1 MTVTRARA
9 VLIDLDG
16 TLLDTVG
23 DLAAAANRMLA
34 ELGLPSRTVEQV
46 RTYVGK
52 GIPMLVRRA
61 LAGNLAGDVDDAL
74 AARAL
79 PIFERFYAEES
90 GRSAAVYP
98 GVRAG
103 LAQLRALGLR
113 LGCMTN
119 KATRFTHDLLERN
132 ALADWFDVVV
142 CGDTLPRRKPDPLP
156 VLYSGERLG
165 VPPSQI
171 VVIGDSANDVQA
183 ARSAGARVFCVPYGY
198 NEGEPVESLL
208 VEELGERIVGT
219 IEDAAQVLAAECA

>member
-1 MTVTRARA
+1 MTAAVRTRA

-23 DLAAAANRMLA
+23 DLSAAANRMLA
-34 ELGLPSRTVEQV
+34 ELDRPSRTVEQV

-61 LAGNLAGDVDDAL
+61 LAGDLSGNVDETL

-79 PIFERFYAEES
+79 PIFERCYAEES
-90 GRSAAVYP
+90 GRSAIVYP

-113 LGCMTN
+113 IGCMTN
-119 KATRFTHDLLERN
+119 KAARFTHDLLARN
-132 ALADWFDVVV
+132 ALADWFDLVV
-142 CGDTLPRRKPDPLP
+142 CGDSLPRRKPDPLP

-165 VPPSQI
+165 VPPSSI

-183 ARSAGARVFCVPYGY
+183 ARAAGARVFCVPYGY
-198 NEGEPVESLL
+198 NEGEPVEQLDC
-208 VEELGERIVGT
+208 ERIVGT
-219 IEDAAQVLAAECA
+219 IEEAAQVLAAECA